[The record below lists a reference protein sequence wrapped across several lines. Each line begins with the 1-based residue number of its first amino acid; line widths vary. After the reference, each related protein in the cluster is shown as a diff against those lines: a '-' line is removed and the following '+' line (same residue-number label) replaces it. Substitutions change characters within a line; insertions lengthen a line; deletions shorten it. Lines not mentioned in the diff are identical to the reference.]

1 MNLTCPPEY
10 PHDSELGKD
19 KGRCAPADCSAS
31 LPPVL
36 DACCGSRMFWFD
48 PKNPAALFMDKRN
61 ESHVLC
67 DGRKLE
73 IAPDR
78 VADFTAMPFPDNS
91 FFLVVFDPPHMNSL
105 GGNSWLAKKYG
116 RLIGDWRDEI
126 REGFAECLRVLK
138 PNGTLIFK
146 WNTTDIPL
154 ADVLELAPIPPLFGH
169 TTGRQAK
176 TVWCAFLKPNTEVS
190 HGGDK

>member
-1 MNLTCPPEY
+1 
-10 PHDSELGKD
+10 
-19 KGRCAPADCSAS
+19 
-31 LPPVL
+31 
-36 DACCGSRMFWFD
+36 
-48 PKNPAALFMDKRN
+48 
-61 ESHVLC
+61 
-67 DGRKLE
+67 
-73 IAPDR
+73 
-78 VADFTAMPFPDNS
+78 
-91 FFLVVFDPPHMNSL
+91 MNSL

-154 ADVLELAPIPPLFGH
+154 AEVLALAPIPPLFGH

-176 TVWCAFLKPNTEVS
+176 TVWCAFLKPNDKAQRPPPATTSDCNKREQIPANRPPAQR
-190 HGGDK
+190 GGGSLQRPC